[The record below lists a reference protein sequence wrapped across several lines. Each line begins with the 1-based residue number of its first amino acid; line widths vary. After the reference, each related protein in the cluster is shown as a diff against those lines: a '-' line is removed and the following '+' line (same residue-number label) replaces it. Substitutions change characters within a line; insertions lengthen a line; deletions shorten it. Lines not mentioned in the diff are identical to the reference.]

1 MNIFGVGLPEV
12 TVILVLA
19 LLIFGPKKLPELGKQ
34 LGKTLKSLK
43 TASNE
48 FQNEINQVMNES
60 NEQSFN
66 ELSNIEDSK
75 NINDIDI
82 SSDKFNNDNVLENDK
97 DNMKIISTGG
107 GTIVNHDSR
116 ELIES
121 STVILIKR
129 NHSNTSGRALEDT
142 YENLLIER
150 KNIYETMSD
159 YIYKNNFKFSE
170 WLD

>member
-60 NEQSFN
+60 NEQSLN
-66 ELSNIEDSK
+66 ELSNKEDSK

-97 DNMKIISTGG
+97 DN
-107 GTIVNHDSR
+107 N
-116 ELIES
+116 ES
-121 STVILIKR
+121 L
-129 NHSNTSGRALEDT
+129 
-142 YENLLIER
+142 
-150 KNIYETMSD
+150 
-159 YIYKNNFKFSE
+159 NN
-170 WLD
+170 